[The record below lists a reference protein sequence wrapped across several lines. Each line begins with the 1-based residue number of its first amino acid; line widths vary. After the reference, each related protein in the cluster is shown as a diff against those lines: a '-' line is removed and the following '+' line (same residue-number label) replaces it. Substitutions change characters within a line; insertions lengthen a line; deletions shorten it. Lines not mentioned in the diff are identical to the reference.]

1 LLAAGH
7 VVRESVSEIGH
18 VDVGQRRE
26 RVAARRVDALL
37 IVVPLAAMLVAGL
50 FSRSRLPSER
60 PAD

>member
-1 LLAAGH
+1 MSTSACAA
-7 VVRESVSEIGH
+7 SAS
-18 VDVGQRRE
+18 RR
-26 RVAARRVDALL
+26 ARRVDAPL